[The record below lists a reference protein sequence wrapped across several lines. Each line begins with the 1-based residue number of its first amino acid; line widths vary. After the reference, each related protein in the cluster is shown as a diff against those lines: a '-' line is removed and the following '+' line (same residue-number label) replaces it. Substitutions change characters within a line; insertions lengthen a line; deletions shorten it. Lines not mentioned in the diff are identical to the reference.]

1 MFTGIIEEVGE
12 ISSLDATGS
21 GKRIGIA
28 ADLIL
33 EDAEI
38 GASIAI
44 NGCCLTSVEISKS
57 YLVVEAVPETLSR
70 TCLGILSEG
79 DQVNMERSLLAK
91 GRLGGHIVQ
100 CHVDGLA
107 NVVNIKIEDDASWL
121 VSFRCSNRFLGQ
133 IVEKGSITVN
143 GVSLTVA
150 STPKLAG
157 EEELIFEIALIP
169 HTIGVTT
176 FKDLKV
182 EDPVNLEVDILARYI
197 ESLLSSRNIS
207 ISGEKV

>member
-1 MFTGIIEEVGE
+1 M
-12 ISSLDATGS
+12 
-21 GKRIGIA
+21 
-28 ADLIL
+28 
-33 EDAEI
+33 
-38 GASIAI
+38 
-44 NGCCLTSVEISKS
+44 
-57 YLVVEAVPETLSR
+57 
-70 TCLGILSEG
+70 
-79 DQVNMERSLLAK
+79 
-91 GRLGGHIVQ
+91 
-100 CHVDGLA
+100 
-107 NVVNIKIEDDASWL
+107 
-121 VSFRCSNRFLGQ
+121 
-133 IVEKGSITVN
+133 EKGSITVN